1 MNEGAVRKYAQIKQD
16 GSILIGNN
24 TVCDGAD
31 SNRKIGIF
39 THIHRDHTELF
50 NKAMHECS
58 QIFVSPPTLDLLA
71 ALDQDFAS
79 DVSTECYFK
88 GRHIYPLDFDTPKV
102 PKINDVYG
110 DKITLFPSKHILGSS
125 QVLVEAEDGTR
136 IVYTGDFGPDAK
148 PIPCDILVIDSTH
161 GDPMFNT
168 IVDRE
173 SLERRLVDYVDK
185 EIQEGK
191 SIMIRAHR
199 GRLQYIMYLL
209 SNTIPG
215 QTKFLCHPI
224 DRKLIQVYEKYGM
237 RIRECISFKS
247 SAGEDIHESGTPYVE
262 FRNHGQGANFM
273 ENTEKM
279 TVFNMGG
286 RYLGGGTV
294 IRHNPSCDY
303 NLEFMD
309 HADYNSIIKYV
320 QKADPKYVVTD
331 HVRGKQGEKLAKDLE
346 GRGFKTISYALT
358 DMS

>member
-1 MNEGAVRKYAQIKQD
+1 MNESTVRKYAQIKQD

-102 PKINDVYG
+102 PKINDMYG

-168 IVDRE
+168 VVDRE

-237 RIRECISFKS
+237 CIRECISFKS
-247 SAGEDIHESGTPYVE
+247 SVGEDIHESGTPYVE
-262 FRNHGQGANFM
+262 FRSHGQGANFM

-303 NLEFMD
+303 NLEF
-309 HADYNSIIKYV
+309 HGSC
-320 QKADPKYVVTD
+320 
-331 HVRGKQGEKLAKDLE
+331 
-346 GRGFKTISYALT
+346 
-358 DMS
+358 